1 MICTY
6 LSNKICQK
14 KITPI
19 FFFLYEI
26 YNYYYFLIN
35 LIIHIFILIIIF
47 GSSRCCFINTR
58 ERSAD
63 PFSTWTNTAK
73 KKEVNKQNKY
83 EVIFFPQN
91 KYCYYLH
98 HHFLLPSVTI
108 YFGSSSIFIKFMI
121 SYAICK
127 DKNKYWNLD
136 YGQKAS
142 AFYWHTW
149 YTLVKNVW

>member
-1 MICTY
+1 M
-6 LSNKICQK
+6 
-14 KITPI
+14 
-19 FFFLYEI
+19 
-26 YNYYYFLIN
+26 
-35 LIIHIFILIIIF
+35 IIHIFILIIIF

-73 KKEVNKQNKY
+73 KKEVNKQNKN
-83 EVIFFPQN
+83 EVIFFPWNQ
-91 KYCYYLH
+91 YCYYLH
-98 HHFLLPSVTI
+98 LLLPSVTI

-142 AFYWHTW
+142 AFYWHTCTHW
-149 YTLVKNVW
+149 LKMFDKYALKSNFYSYWSWASNGFN